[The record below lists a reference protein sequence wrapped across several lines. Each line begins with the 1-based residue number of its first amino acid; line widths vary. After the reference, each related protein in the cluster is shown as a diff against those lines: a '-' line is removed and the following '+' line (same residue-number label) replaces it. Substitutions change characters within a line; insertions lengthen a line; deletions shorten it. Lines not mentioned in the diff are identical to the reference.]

1 VGEVRQLGLVCAV
14 ELVEDRATRRGFD
27 WRLRAGYRA
36 YRLALARGVLLRP
49 LGNVLYFLPPYCVTE
64 RARAH
69 GRDGPGLRGA
79 GRRGDPRRA
88 PDSLPAAWYPSRK
101 RCLL

>member
-1 VGEVRQLGLVCAV
+1 LTPTPRQLGLVCAV

-49 LGNVLYFLPPYCVTE
+49 LGNVLYFLPPYCVTDSE
-64 RARAH
+64 LGLMVDTARDCAAQAVAEIRA
-69 GRDGPGLRGA
+69 GTG
-79 GRRGDPRRA
+79 
-88 PDSLPAAWYPSRK
+88 
-101 RCLL
+101 